1 MVADMDYLGSC
12 RKNLEDAFFAEHD
25 RKLIEKLKDL
35 HKLEET
41 KQNLARVS
49 GIANDAILNKLVE
62 LNIRA
67 ETVASLAI
75 IPLVEVAWADGEID
89 EKEKTA
95 ILKAVD
101 STFSSKGGLDRT
113 LVDQWLKQPPPP
125 ELLAAWIAY
134 IHGLGKML
142 TKTELANLEQ
152 DILGHAVAVAK
163 ATGSFLGL
171 TSGIG
176 REEQAMLDKLR
187 KAFQG

>member
-1 MVADMDYLGSC
+1 MVADMDYLGST

-25 RKLIEKLKDL
+25 RKLIERLKVMQ
-35 HKLEET
+35 KLEET

-49 GIANDAILNKLVE
+49 GIANDAILTKLVE

-89 EKEKTA
+89 GKEKTA
-95 ILKAVD
+95 ILKAID
-101 STFSSKGGLDRT
+101 STFSGKGGMDRT
-113 LVDQWLKQPPPP
+113 LIDQLFKKPPPP
-125 ELLAAWIAY
+125 ELLTAWIDY

-142 TKTELANLEQ
+142 SKTELATLER
-152 DILGHAVAVAK
+152 DIMGHAVAVAK

-187 KAFQG
+187 KAFQC